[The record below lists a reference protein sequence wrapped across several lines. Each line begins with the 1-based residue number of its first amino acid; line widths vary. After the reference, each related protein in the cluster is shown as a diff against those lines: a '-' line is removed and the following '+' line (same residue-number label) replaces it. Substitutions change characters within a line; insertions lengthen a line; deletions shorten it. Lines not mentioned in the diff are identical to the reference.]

1 MKELNQTEL
10 YASTEMLVKL
20 LAKKR
25 AWLYDG
31 DNTAWLSEP
40 FAFEAV
46 CAVVNDFLAEFGL
59 PPQFDPLELM
69 EHYRGMNARA
79 IFTKVAED
87 FQVPLT
93 NEKLEAL
100 VAEELAAAI
109 AVLSQKCEV
118 APGLTEVLVGLEMT
132 QHLLVLVS
140 SSAME
145 RLNVCLDRTQLN
157 RLFQRVYSAVDSLPL
172 PKSKPAPDIYR
183 FALAELELKA
193 HDCVAFEDSV
203 SGVESAVKA
212 GIDVLGYVGL
222 APQEEQDGLAI
233 ALLDAGAKTVLKE
246 WRELLPLIETFYER
260 L

>member
-10 YASTEMLVKL
+10 YASTEMLRQL

-40 FAFEAV
+40 FAFEAL
-46 CAVVNDFLAEFGL
+46 CAVVNDYLSEFGL
-59 PPQFDPLELM
+59 PPQFGPSELM
-69 EHYRGMNARA
+69 EHYRGLNARA

-87 FQVPLT
+87 FRVPLS

-109 AVLSQKCEV
+109 DVLSQKCEV

-145 RLNVCLDRTQLN
+145 RLKVCLDRTELN
-157 RLFQRVYSAVDSLPL
+157 RFILHVYSAVDSLPL

-183 FALAELELKA
+183 FALAELGLKA

-203 SGVESAVKA
+203 SGVESAVEA
-212 GIDVLGYVGL
+212 GLDVVGYVGL
-222 APQEEQDGLAI
+222 APQEEQDGLAL
-233 ALLDAGAKTVLKE
+233 ALLDAGAKMVLKN
-246 WRELLPLIETFYER
+246 WHELLPVIDTFYER